1 MRSIL
6 ATASIMML
14 ATAIVAVSAGGP
26 RVMTVD
32 PDEDRP
38 KGQVFGS
45 HPNKPKE
52 MTTPLLC
59 NACRA
64 IVIETEKQ
72 LDVLNPSG
80 RSESDVYDVL
90 DGICDQKNFRIYDHI
105 PPTMVKAC
113 HNVMDRYRE
122 EGNDDGGF
130 ERVFLEH
137 GVALAKRQKALCNKH
152 AKKLCAGLQND
163 TIKQFEKTEKAKDE
177 PTKSEATRKKEER
190 KRKRKELNEAKAT
203 VKRLSAKKKTE
214 EGLTKEEKQELKE
227 AKKVKKKGMKK
238 SKKKKKKTKKAKKK
252 KKKAKKVDADE
263 GAKDEL

>member
-1 MRSIL
+1 MQCTTRRWIAVAAMIITLL
-6 ATASIMML
+6 AAP
-14 ATAIVAVSAGGP
+14 ARGGGP

-52 MTTPLLC
+52 MTPSLLC

-64 IVIETEKQ
+64 IVIETEKK
-72 LDVLNPSG
+72 LDVINPTG

-130 ERVFLEH
+130 EAVFLER
-137 GVALAKRQKALCNKH
+137 GVDMAKRQKRLCSRH
-152 AKKLCAGLQND
+152 AKKLCAGQQND
-163 TIKQFEKTEKAKDE
+163 TIKQFEKTEAQKDE

-190 KRKRKELNEAKAT
+190 KRKRKELNEAKST
-203 VKRLSAKKKTE
+203 VKRLLAKKKTE
-214 EGLTKEEKQELKE
+214 EGLTKEEKKELKE
-227 AKKVKKKGMKK
+227 AKKVKKKGMGKK
-238 SKKKKKKTKKAKKK
+238 KKTKKKKKKKTKK
-252 KKKAKKVDADE
+252 KKVKAEDA
-263 GAKDEL
+263 GKDEL